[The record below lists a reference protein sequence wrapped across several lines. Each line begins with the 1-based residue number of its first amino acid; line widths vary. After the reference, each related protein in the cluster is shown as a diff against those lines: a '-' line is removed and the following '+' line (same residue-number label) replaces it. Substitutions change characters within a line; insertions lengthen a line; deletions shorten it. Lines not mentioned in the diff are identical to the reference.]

1 MKNFLKKLGDFYIS
15 LNKKFEGIS
24 EMIYERT
31 GKKINIG
38 LIVLLVVVGVVMLWV
53 VKVFLQWLATLI

>member
-1 MKNFLKKLGDFYIS
+1 MKNFFKKLGDFYIS
-15 LNKKFEGIS
+15 LNKKFEWIS

>member
-1 MKNFLKKLGDFYIS
+1 MKNILKKLGDFYIS

>member
-15 LNKKFEGIS
+15 LNKKFEWIS

>member
-1 MKNFLKKLGDFYIS
+1 MNLT
-15 LNKKFEGIS
+15 KKFDGIS

-38 LIVLLVVVGVVMLWV
+38 MIVLLIAIAVVMLWV
-53 VKVFLQWLATLI
+53 VKVFLGWLVTLI

>member
-1 MKNFLKKLGDFYIS
+1 
-15 LNKKFEGIS
+15 
-24 EMIYERT
+24 MIYERT

>member
-1 MKNFLKKLGDFYIS
+1 MKEIMKKLGDFYIS
-15 LNKKFEGIS
+15 LTKQFEGIS

-38 LIVLLVVVGVVMLWV
+38 LIVILAVVAIVMIFVLKAFLGWLV
-53 VKVFLQWLATLI
+53 TLI

>member
-1 MKNFLKKLGDFYIS
+1 MKDILKKIGDFYIG
-15 LNKKFEGIS
+15 LTKWFDGIS

-38 LIVLLVVVGVVMLWV
+38 MIVLLILIAVVMLWV
-53 VKVFLQWLATLI
+53 VKVFLGWLVTLI

>member
-15 LNKKFEGIS
+15 LNKKFERIS

>member
-15 LNKKFEGIS
+15 LNKKFEWIS

-53 VKVFLQWLATLI
+53 VKVFLQRLATLI

>member
-1 MKNFLKKLGDFYIS
+1 MKDILKKIGDFYMN
-15 LNKKFEGIS
+15 LTKKFDGIS

-38 LIVLLVVVGVVMLWV
+38 MIVLLIAIAVVMLWV
-53 VKVFLQWLATLI
+53 VKVFLGWLVTLI